1 MRHFLLIFPLLFVH
15 CLAFGQLKQKLADQ
29 HYALLEF
36 AQCVDMYD
44 ELARKCISGH
54 PKGDWENVRKAAVCH
69 YSLYEMEEAAR
80 LFESL
85 RVKNKITEEDRFRY
99 IHALRYLEQYGK
111 SNEVIRES
119 ANMNFQSGY
128 FRRMQAGIDKFNEL
142 YSDSAF
148 YRLKAANVN
157 SGSGDF
163 GAVYY
168 KESIV
173 YSSKA
178 VNPGLVTP
186 AYGWDNDFF
195 LNVMQSA
202 FNPDSSLQEGKL
214 LRHEFLSR
222 AHDGPVSFNAD
233 ATEMVITRNRP
244 GKRKNGQEIV
254 VFGLYFS
261 SWKDG
266 GWTEPE
272 AFEFN
277 SDEYNVGHGVY
288 SPDGKRLYFSSEA
301 PKGKGAADIYY
312 CERLGKGWGT
322 PVNLGDKIN
331 TEGDELFPFV
341 HEHTLFFASNGL
353 FGLGGLDIFEVE
365 LNGEQTPR
373 NLGYPVNTSHDD
385 FGLVYN
391 ASGVIGFLSSNRG
404 DNVDRIYHVKK
415 RPIHLKLEGQVF
427 EQYAELEKLSGQT
440 VWIRNLQTQEL
451 DSLES
456 DAEGRFEKVLRA
468 NQDYRIYTR
477 KDEFILLREA
487 NASTMGVRSDSTLH
501 CELVLK
507 PTTIQV
513 HLRVIEKGS
522 RKVIPDATVTITNYQ
537 NLWDTVLITG
547 ADGTVTLTVDRNI
560 VLWAHGSKKGF
571 IDTEVSFNTQ
581 NKNDRVIELEL
592 ELPLIKRGEKFKLEN
607 IFYDLNKSTL
617 RPESMAALDKL
628 ADFILEND
636 LRIELSAHTDS
647 RGSTTYN
654 QKLSQARAQSCVDY
668 LIRKGVKTSN
678 IKAMGYG
685 EAQLVNGCK
694 DGVNCEE
701 EKHQEN
707 RRTEVK
713 ILEVN

>member
-1 MRHFLLIFPLLFVH
+1 MRSFLIVFSFLYFTFS
-15 CLAFGQLKQKLADQ
+15 AYGQLKQKLADQ
-29 HYALLEF
+29 HFALLEY

-44 ELARKCISGH
+44 ELAQKCISGK
-54 PKGDWENVRKAAVCH
+54 PKGDWENVRKAAICH
-69 YSLYEMEEAAR
+69 YSLYQMEEAAR

-85 RVKNKITEEDRFRY
+85 RVKQMLTEEDRFHY
-99 IHALRYLEQYGK
+99 IHTLRYLEQYGK

-119 ANMNFQSGY
+119 ANLNLKSGY
-128 FRRMQAGIDKFNEL
+128 FRRMQAGIDKFNDL
-142 YSDSAF
+142 YLDSAF
-148 YRLKAANVN
+148 YRLKVADVN

-195 LNVMQSA
+195 LNVMQSN
-202 FNPDSSLQEGKL
+202 FNADSSLQEGKL
-214 LRHEFLSR
+214 LRHQFLSR
-222 AHDGPVSFNAD
+222 AHDGPVAFNTD

-244 GKRKNGQEIV
+244 GKRKNGQEII

-261 SWKDG
+261 KWENDA
-266 GWTEPE
+266 WTDPV

-288 SPDGKRLYFSSEA
+288 SPDGKRLYFSSEVSG
-301 PKGKGAADIYY
+301 GKGAADLYY
-312 CERLGKGWGT
+312 SERLGKGWST

-331 TEGDELFPFV
+331 TEGNELFPFV
-341 HEHTLFFASNGL
+341 HENTLFFASNGH
-353 FGLGGLDIFEVE
+353 FGLGGLDIFEIE
-365 LNGEQTPR
+365 LNTEQSPH
-373 NLGYPVNTSHDD
+373 NLGFPVNTSHDD

-451 DSLES
+451 DSLQC

-468 NQDYRIYTR
+468 NQDYRIFTR
-477 KDEFILLREA
+477 KDEFILLKEA
-487 NASTMGVRSDSTLH
+487 NASTMNIRKDSTLQ

-522 RKVIPDATVTITNYQ
+522 RKIIPDATVTITNYQ
-537 NLWDTVLITG
+537 TAWDTLLITG

-628 ADFILEND
+628 ANFILEND

-647 RGSTTYN
+647 RGSNTYN

-668 LIRKGVKTSN
+668 LIKKGVKTVN
-678 IKAMGYG
+678 IKAKGYG
-685 EAQLVNGCK
+685 ESQLVNGCK
-694 DGVNCEE
+694 DGVDCNEE
-701 EKHQEN
+701 QHQEN